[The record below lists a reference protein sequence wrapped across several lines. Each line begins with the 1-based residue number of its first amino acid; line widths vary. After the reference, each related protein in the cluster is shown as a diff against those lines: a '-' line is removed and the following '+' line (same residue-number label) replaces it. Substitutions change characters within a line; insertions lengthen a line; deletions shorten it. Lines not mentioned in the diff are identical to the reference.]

1 MKVNG
6 WKSLRLASMSAICLF
21 LFAGMTL
28 VAASNTGQIT
38 NGHKAKVKGVIV
50 SRSGDLVKI
59 QDQKSDAMEFIKL
72 EEGTKIEREKG
83 LRAFFRHTDMDI
95 TALVPGL
102 TIEAE
107 GIGNAEGQLDASTVK
122 FNPDVFATLVAEE
135 QQIQAN
141 QAATS
146 TAQTTADQGVADAAA
161 AQTSA
166 SQAQATADQGVAMA
180 VTAAI
185 GASVDAT
192 AIQMVNQRVS
202 DLAEYTTVAEAEIYF
217 RNGDSTL
224 DAGDKWDLDELVS
237 ATSGATG
244 YLIEIAGFTS
254 GTGTAQYNQKLSE
267 DRAASVAHYLTE
279 NDNVPMRRIVVPT
292 GYGETH
298 PAAENT
304 DKEGHSLNRR
314 VVVKILVNKGL
325 Q

>member
-1 MKVNG
+1 MNG
-6 WKSLRLASMSAICLF
+6 WKRIRLALLSAICLS

-28 VAASNTGQIT
+28 VAAPDTGQIT
-38 NGHKAKVKGVIV
+38 NGHKARVKGVIV

-59 QDQKSDAMEFIKL
+59 QDKKSDAIEFIKL
-72 EEGTKIEREKG
+72 GEGTKIEREKG
-83 LRAFFRHTDMDI
+83 VRVFFRHTDMDI

-107 GIGNAEGQLDASTVK
+107 GTGNAEGQLFASTVK
-122 FNPDVFATLVAEE
+122 FNPDVFAVLVAEE

-141 QAATS
+141 QAAAS

-166 SQAQATADQGVAMA
+166 SQAQATADQGV
-180 VTAAI
+180 TAAVEAGV
-185 GASVDAT
+185 GASVDAA
-192 AIQMVNQRVS
+192 AIQIVNQRVS
-202 DLAEYTTVAEAEIYF
+202 DLGDYTTIAEAEVYF
-217 RNGDSTL
+217 PNGGSTL
-224 DAGDKWDLDELVS
+224 DAGNKSALDQLVS
-237 ATSGATG
+237 ATSDATG
-244 YLIEIAGFTS
+244 YLVEIAGFTS
-254 GTGTAQYNQKLSE
+254 STGTVQYNQKLSE

-304 DKEGHSLNRR
+304 DREKRSLNRR